1 MRAICPGSF
10 DPVTFG
16 HVDVITRAAGLF
28 DEVVVAIG
36 RNSAK
41 NYLFDLDRRVALVRE
56 AVGHLPG
63 VSVEPMA
70 GLLVEFA
77 RERGAGAVVKGI
89 RFASDFD
96 YELQMAHLNHA
107 LTGLETVL
115 LPASARWATVS
126 STMIREVALLG
137 GDVSGFVP
145 EAVVAALTRRTAGP
159 EEGGTAHG

>member
-1 MRAICPGSF
+1 MKAICPGSF

-36 RNSAK
+36 VNSAK
-41 NYLFDLDRRVALVRE
+41 NYLFDLDRRVELVRH
-56 AVGHLPG
+56 AVADLPG
-63 VSVEPMA
+63 VSVEPMS
-70 GLLVEFA
+70 GLLVDFA
-77 RERGAGAVVKGI
+77 RRHGADAIVKGI

-96 YELQMAHLNHA
+96 FELQMAHLNQA
-107 LTGLETVL
+107 LTGVETVL

-145 EAVVAALTRRTAGP
+145 GAVVAALAGRTAGS
-159 EEGGTAHG
+159 EEGDISHG